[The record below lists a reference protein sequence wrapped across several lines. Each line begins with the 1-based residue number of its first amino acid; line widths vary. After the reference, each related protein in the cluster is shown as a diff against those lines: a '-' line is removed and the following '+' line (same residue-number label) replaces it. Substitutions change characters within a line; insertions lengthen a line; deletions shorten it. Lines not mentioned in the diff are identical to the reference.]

1 MFLLFHPFLLPCHLL
16 QFLLLGQPLKHFY
29 SKILLEIFF
38 LLSLFLLH
46 LSLLPR
52 RFLQK
57 LLELLFL
64 PLFLLIPLLKL
75 LLLLELIVIHSHLLK
90 SLQLLFS
97 LLLSRP
103 HSLINR
109 FLFLLLLCQ
118 LQFSPLVPLV
128 VSALVPCYFLQLLLL

>member
-38 LLSLFLLH
+38 LLSLLLLH

-75 LLLLELIVIHSHLLK
+75 LLLLKLIVIHSHLLK

-103 HSLINR
+103 HSLVNR
-109 FLFLLLLCQ
+109 LLFLLLLCQ